1 MIRIRINWFELPV
14 GDLER
19 ATAFW
24 SVVMSSDLITM
35 DGPDGEMRAFTS
47 DGEPVGALVASGENN
62 PSSNGVR
69 IYLDAAGDLDSV
81 LSRVEPAGGRITVP
95 KTSIGEY
102 GWIIHIIDTEGNM
115 VGLHTV

>member
-1 MIRIRINWFELPV
+1 MNLPPFFQHQRETGSDPYWINWFELPV

-47 DGEPVGALVASGENN
+47 DAGACWRTVASGENN

-69 IYLDAAGDLDSV
+69 IYLMP
-81 LSRVEPAGGRITVP
+81 PA
-95 KTSIGEY
+95 TS
-102 GWIIHIIDTEGNM
+102 TAF
-115 VGLHTV
+115 